1 MKKNIIILILILYAI
16 PHFSQNNT
24 SLAFKK
30 NNKQQR
36 VPLFYPTDLDYQL
49 WDKLQLVQ
57 KANNGDAIAQHE
69 LGIRHLLGEG
79 FPVDT
84 VASANWIKKAAEQ
97 NLIPAKYNYGIFL
110 NNGWGV
116 EWNPFEAFNNFY
128 FAAQKGMT
136 EAEFIVGLFFTENLL
151 FKRDW
156 DSSYFWIKK
165 AADKKLQAAIEILPQ
180 IEELRTKKNI
190 NSVNEST
197 SSLSLVYID
206 FTEREIPKIEDETII
221 KEAVKESPPD
231 SNILL
236 NKPND
241 VLVRDSLFVNK
252 LINNANAGNPES
264 LTLLG
269 RIYEKGDGVD
279 IDKVKAAS
287 FYIRA
292 YRLESPRAGILLWN
306 LIQEK
311 EFYTL
316 LRNKIFSGNVE
327 AKYVWGMLFA
337 LGLENSITEQQ
348 AIQFLIDASKSEY
361 IPALVEMGF
370 LYYTGKI
377 VEKNIDKGILYWF
390 TAAQL
395 GNIEAEIRIAMSSLI
410 DRSSDKVLSSAIQ
423 TLNKGIKNGSVLA
436 QAALGFCY
444 RYGIAVKKNY
454 ADAVR
459 YYRDAAQRGNNFS
472 YRELQSIYNELRPE
486 EEKFQLIINN
496 IK

>member
-1 MKKNIIILILILYAI
+1 MKNNIIILILILFAN
-16 PHFSQNNT
+16 PHLSQNNT

-30 NNKQQR
+30 NNIQQR
-36 VPLFYPTDLDYQL
+36 APLFYPSDLDYQL

-69 LGIRHLLGEG
+69 LGIRHLIGEG

-84 VASANWIKKAAEQ
+84 VASAGWIKKAAEQ

-116 EWNPFEAFNNFY
+116 EWNPYEAFNNFY

-156 DSSYFWIKK
+156 DSSFYWIKK
-165 AADKKLQAAIEILPQ
+165 AADKKLIAAIEILPQ
-180 IEELRTKKNI
+180 IEELKNKQI
-190 NSVNEST
+190 NNSANETT
-197 SSLSLVYID
+197 SSLSLIYID
-206 FTEREIPKIEDETII
+206 FSDRNIPQVEDETII
-221 KEAVKESPPD
+221 KEAIKEFSPD

-241 VLVRDSLFVNK
+241 VLVRDSLFVNN
-252 LINNANAGNPES
+252 LIKNANAGNPES

-269 RIYEKGDGVD
+269 RIYEKGEGVVV
-279 IDKVKAAS
+279 DKVKAAS

-311 EFYTL
+311 NFYTL
-316 LRNKIFSGNVE
+316 LRNEIFKGNVE

-377 VEKNIDKGILYWF
+377 VVKNIDKGILYWF

-410 DRSSDKVLSSAIQ
+410 DRSSEEILSTAIQ

-436 QAALGFCY
+436 QAALGYCY
-444 RYGIAVKKNY
+444 RYGISVKQNY

-486 EEKFQLIINN
+486 DEKYKISNN
-496 IK
+496 

>member
-1 MKKNIIILILILYAI
+1 MKNNIIILILILFAI
-16 PHFSQNNT
+16 PHLSQNNT

-30 NNKQQR
+30 NNIQQR
-36 VPLFYPTDLDYQL
+36 APLFYPSDLDYQL

-69 LGIRHLLGEG
+69 LGIRHLIGEG

-84 VASANWIKKAAEQ
+84 VASAGWIKKAAEQ

-116 EWNPFEAFNNFY
+116 EWNPYEAFNNFY

-156 DSSYFWIKK
+156 DSSFYWIKK
-165 AADKKLQAAIEILPQ
+165 AADKKLIAAIEILPQ
-180 IEELRTKKNI
+180 IEELKNKQI
-190 NSVNEST
+190 NNSANETT
-197 SSLSLVYID
+197 SSLSLIYID
-206 FTEREIPKIEDETII
+206 FSDRNIPQVEDETII
-221 KEAVKESPPD
+221 KEAIKEFSPD

-241 VLVRDSLFVNK
+241 VLLRDTLFV
-252 LINNANAGNPES
+252 INLLKNANAGNPES

-269 RIYEKGDGVD
+269 RIYEKGEGVVV
-279 IDKVKAAS
+279 DKVKAAS

-311 EFYTL
+311 NFYTL
-316 LRNKIFSGNVE
+316 LRNEIFRGNVE

-348 AIQFLIDASKSEY
+348 AIQFLIEATKSEY

-377 VEKNIDKGILYWF
+377 VDKNIEKGILYWF

-410 DRSSDKVLSSAIQ
+410 DRSSEEILSTAIQ

-436 QAALGFCY
+436 QAALGYCY
-444 RYGIAVKKNY
+444 RYGISVKQNY

-486 EEKFQLIINN
+486 DEKYKISNN
-496 IK
+496 